1 METASDI
8 HWIREEK
15 IDGEKHEKASEEES
29 FQGEG

>member
-15 IDGEKHEKASEEES
+15 IDGEKQEKASEEES
-29 FQGEG
+29 LQGEG

>member
-8 HWIREEK
+8 KWMREEK
-15 IDGEKHEKASEEES
+15 IDGEKEEKAGEEES